1 MFIYF
6 LIILNFLR
14 GYSEITQA
22 DLFNAGSK
30 YNTYRSHYS
39 KLLMYILLNVINH
52 VFFIYL
58 TSGTYNS
65 ATIRFKCGAIMTV
78 SGIATIPP
86 SSDNKQIDNKIFG
99 DKGMV
104 KKYILK
110 E

>member
-1 MFIYF
+1 
-6 LIILNFLR
+6 
-14 GYSEITQA
+14 
-22 DLFNAGSK
+22 
-30 YNTYRSHYS
+30 
-39 KLLMYILLNVINH
+39 
-52 VFFIYL
+52 L

-104 KKYILK
+104 KKNINK
-110 E
+110 K